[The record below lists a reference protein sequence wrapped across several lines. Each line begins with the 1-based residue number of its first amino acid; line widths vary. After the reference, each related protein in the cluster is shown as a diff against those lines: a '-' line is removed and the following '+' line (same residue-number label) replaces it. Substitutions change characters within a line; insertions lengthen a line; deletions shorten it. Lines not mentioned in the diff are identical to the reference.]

1 MKIIGLRWVVLS
13 LIAIVAIINYLDR
26 GTLNYMWVANQKIE
40 YTAENVIHNVDD
52 NTYTLTSEDGSTLEV
67 ATDKVSLNE
76 NGTYVYT
83 QIGGIARDLGIID
96 PNMPDTDFKAEAKRV
111 LANIT
116 ILFMIAYGISQLVSG
131 KLYDKIGT
139 RKGFVFSALLWGAA
153 DAFTSLASGMKS
165 LMAFRFALGFGEAG
179 PWPGNTKS
187 NAEWFPTKERA
198 LAQGVFN
205 AATSVGSILAPIVIS
220 FLFLALG
227 WRFTFVV
234 VGLLAIVWIIPW
246 LIINK
251 KSPKDHPWIT
261 DKEREYI
268 LLGQPD
274 SDQDA
279 NVKPKTW
286 KELLCKRKNYALI
299 VGRFFLDPIWWIFV
313 TFIPMYLIE
322 VFNLDIKEVALSA
335 WVPYVGAAIGAFSG
349 GWFSGLLIRKG
360 KTLNFARKTGLT
372 LGAFIAVPGIIGATM
387 ASTPYLAVTMM
398 AIILAGYQ
406 FSATNLMTLASDFHN
421 GKTVGSL
428 AGIGGASAVLGTIS
442 AMIIIPLITKV
453 GWLPFFIF
461 AGLLFPLAIIA
472 VFLLGGKIEP
482 IQDNKD

>member
-1 MKIIGLRWVVLS
+1 MKIKGLRWVVLS

-67 ATDKVSLNE
+67 ATDKVNLNE

-165 LMAFRFALGFGEAG
+165 LMSFRFALGLGEAG